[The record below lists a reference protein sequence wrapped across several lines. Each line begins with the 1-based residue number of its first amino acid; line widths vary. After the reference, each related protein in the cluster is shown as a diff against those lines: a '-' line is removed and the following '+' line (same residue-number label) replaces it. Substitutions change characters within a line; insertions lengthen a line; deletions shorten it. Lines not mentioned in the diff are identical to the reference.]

1 MNAYDAFASSYDV
14 LNTEIDYEQMADRIC
29 AELDSAGVPKGAL
42 VLDLGC
48 GTGTLTR
55 LLWMRGYDMI
65 GVDSSAEMLAR
76 ARENS
81 SGGILYLEQDITD
94 FELYGTVAAI
104 VSTTDTLNHITEE
117 DDLRRVFSLAH
128 NYLDPNGVFMFDLN
142 SPLKFETVY
151 GTHDYVLEDEGIF
164 LAWQN
169 DYDPS
174 DMIASFY
181 ITLFEET
188 KDGVWERSDC
198 EFCERC
204 YETDRIARLL
214 ADSGFELVSVGDA
227 YSGASAGADTMRLLF
242 TARKGKI

>member
-1 MNAYDAFASSYDV
+1 MNAYDAFASAYDV
-14 LNTEIDYEQMADRIC
+14 LNTEIDYEQMAQRIC
-29 AELDSAGVPKGAL
+29 AQLDASGIPNGSL

-55 LLWMRGYDMI
+55 LLWMHGYDMI

-94 FELYGTVAAI
+94 FELYGTVSAI

-128 NYLDPNGVFMFDLN
+128 NYLDPGGVFMFDLN

-151 GTHDYVLEDEGIF
+151 GTRDYVLEDEGTL

-169 DYDPS
+169 DYDPEEKV
-174 DMIASFY
+174 ASFY

-188 KDGVWERSDC
+188 KDGMWSRSDS

-204 YETDRIARLL
+204 Y
-214 ADSGFELVSVGDA
+214 DSAQITRMLTECGFKLTAIENSYDGAKAGD
-227 YSGASAGADTMRLLF
+227 DTLRLLF
-242 TARKGKI
+242 VAVKG

>member
-1 MNAYDAFASSYDV
+1 MNAYDAFASAYDV
-14 LNTEIDYEQMADRIC
+14 LNTEIDYEQMAERIC
-29 AELDSAGVPKGAL
+29 AELDAAGIAKGSL

-55 LLWMRGYDMI
+55 LLRMRGYDMI
-65 GVDSSAEMLAR
+65 GVDSSFEMLAR

-104 VSTTDTLNHITEE
+104 VSTTDTLNHVTEIE
-117 DDLRRVFSLAH
+117 DIERVFALAH
-128 NYLDPNGVFMFDLN
+128 NYLDPGGVFMFDLN
-142 SPLKFETVY
+142 SPLKFETIY
-151 GTHDYVLEDEGIF
+151 GTRDYVLEDEGTL

-169 DYDPS
+169 DYDPEQKLS
-174 DMIASFY
+174 SFY

-188 KDGVWERSDC
+188 EDGTWRRSDT

-204 YETDRIARLL
+204 YESKQIARMLRE
-214 ADSGFELVSVGDA
+214 AGFEVAAIRDS
-227 YSGASAGADTMRLLF
+227 YSALAASADTMRLLF
-242 TARKGKI
+242 IARKG

>member
-1 MNAYDAFASSYDV
+1 MNAYDAFASAYDV

-29 AELDSAGVPKGAL
+29 AELEMARIPKGSL

-55 LLWMRGYDMI
+55 LLSMRGYDMI
-65 GVDSSAEMLAR
+65 GVDSSAEMLAC

-81 SGGILYLEQDITD
+81 SGGILYLQQDITD

-104 VSTTDTLNHITEE
+104 VSTTDTLNHITEIE
-117 DDLRRVFSLAH
+117 DIGHVFALAH
-128 NYLDPNGVFMFDLN
+128 NYLDPGGVFMFDLN

-151 GTHDYVLEDEGIF
+151 GTRDYVLEDEGTL

-174 DMIASFY
+174 EKLASFY
-181 ITLFEET
+181 ITLFEEM
-188 KDGVWERSDC
+188 KDGLWKRSDT

-204 YETDRIARLL
+204 YESEQITRML
-214 ADSGFELVSVGDA
+214 AGCGFEVTGVGDS
-227 YSGASAGADTMRLLF
+227 YGPSAANEETMRLLF
-242 TARKGKI
+242 TARKG